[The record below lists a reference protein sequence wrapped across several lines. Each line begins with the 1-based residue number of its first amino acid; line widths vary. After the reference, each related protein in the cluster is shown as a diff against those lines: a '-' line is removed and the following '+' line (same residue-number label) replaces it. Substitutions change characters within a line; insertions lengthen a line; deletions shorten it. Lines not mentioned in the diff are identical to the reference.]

1 MAGHAAT
8 LERVLRLR
16 LAVVA
21 TVLAAGAVAAVLLL
35 RDGGSAEKVPV
46 IATPRGATR
55 GQAIADP
62 FAWTPTRSDA
72 LSGRAAAG
80 TSHLLYTRSPDGAVA
95 TAKRVL
101 RYRPLVER
109 AARTARVSPDRLEAL
124 IFLESAGR
132 PDARAPGPIQGAAG
146 LTQILAETA
155 QNLLGMKVD
164 IARSADYTKR
174 LDRAVRRG
182 EPARA
187 AALDRAR
194 RRVDDRFDPAKA
206 LAGTARYLTLAM
218 KTFGREDF
226 AFVSYHMGIGNLQSV
241 LKAFG
246 GGPRSYAELYFDST
260 PLRHA
265 AAYNRLASFGDD
277 SSNYFWKLGAAREI
291 MRSARKDPGRL
302 ARTAALQTADD
313 SARLVLL
320 DGAPKG
326 RLRTL
331 PNAPA
336 NTALRA
342 ASGVRLRPEALALAL
357 YAGALVR
364 TISGAPALRVT
375 GAGDGGWTLEV
386 SRRYASRRQA
396 LAFQYVLDRLQ
407 VLNVIAWSRSAN
419 SIAVTVARDAKVL
432 EPLLDRIEGRSP

>member
-1 MAGHAAT
+1 
-8 LERVLRLR
+8 
-16 LAVVA
+16 
-21 TVLAAGAVAAVLLL
+21 
-35 RDGGSAEKVPV
+35 
-46 IATPRGATR
+46 
-55 GQAIADP
+55 
-62 FAWTPTRSDA
+62 
-72 LSGRAAAG
+72 
-80 TSHLLYTRSPDGAVA
+80 
-95 TAKRVL
+95 
-101 RYRPLVER
+101 
-109 AARTARVSPDRLEAL
+109 
-124 IFLESAGR
+124 
-132 PDARAPGPIQGAAG
+132 
-146 LTQILAETA
+146 
-155 QNLLGMKVD
+155 
-164 IARSADYTKR
+164 

-182 EPARA
+182 ELARA

-218 KTFGREDF
+218 KTFGREDL

-291 MRSARKDPGRL
+291 MRSARKDPGGL

-336 NTALRA
+336 NTSLRA